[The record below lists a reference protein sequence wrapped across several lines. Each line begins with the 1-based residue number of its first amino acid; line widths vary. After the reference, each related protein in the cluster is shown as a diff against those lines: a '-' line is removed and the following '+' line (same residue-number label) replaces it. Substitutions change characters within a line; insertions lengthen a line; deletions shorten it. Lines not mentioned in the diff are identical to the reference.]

1 MSLYWKYVKVHFM
14 SQMSYKKSFILLTIG
29 QFFVPFMIIIS
40 MYLLF
45 QRFDHIMGWTLYEV
59 ALCYGVINLGYSI
72 CECFSRG
79 FDTFSSLI
87 RNGNFDRIML
97 RPRGTI
103 LQVFGSKFEFTRI
116 GRFLQG
122 LMVFIISLYKL
133 KLDYTIWIILALTL
147 MILCGIVVFTGIYII
162 GASLCF
168 YTVEGIEIVNIFTD
182 GGREMS
188 KYPLGIYKKEVQKIF
203 TLIIPFG
210 MINYYP
216 LMYVLGKS
224 HKLVHVFYPLYGFIF
239 LIPCLLAWYRGVKHY
254 KSTGS

>member
-1 MSLYWKYVKVHFM
+1 MHLYFKYVRVHFM

-29 QFFVPFMIIIS
+29 QFFVPFMIIVS
-40 MYLLF
+40 MYFLF

-59 ALCYGVINLGYSI
+59 ALCYGVINLSYAI
-72 CECFSRG
+72 CESFSRG

-87 RNGNFDRIML
+87 RTGNFDRIML

-103 LQVFGSKFEFTRI
+103 LQVFGSKFEFTRL

-122 LMVFIISLYKL
+122 LLVFILALYKL
-133 KLDYTIWIILALTL
+133 KLSYTPLIVVSLCL
-147 MILCGIVVFTGIYII
+147 MIACGILVFTGIYIL

-168 YTVEGIEIVNIFTD
+168 YTVEGIEIINIFTD

-203 TLIIPFG
+203 TFIIPFG

-216 LMYVLGKS
+216 LMYILGKS
-224 HKLVHVFYPLYGFIF
+224 HNTSHAFYPLYSLLF
-239 LIPCLLAWYRGVKHY
+239 LIPCLTSWYIGVRHY